1 MVASSVISNLKLLA
15 ASKGGASDGS
25 EETTAKLVRARL
37 NARTASAQVRS
48 VMRAQLVHDLAPIA
62 LYVQRVLPQSVWKP
76 WTPELRSDFV
86 YECLEVVAARTKLL
100 TRYDPV
106 LSEDDE
112 WAQVTK
118 ALSDVFAG
126 KNPPAP
132 SYEERE
138 AELGGHDA
146 GLERKGSAW
155 RHTNFIATV
164 MGTAGLLWC
173 YFLPAVFGG
182 TGRAK
187 IKSGMVAT
195 LMLGGAFFFVCDGPK
210 YFFFFREDVD
220 DATSEASSVGE
231 AEQIGGDDSKDEL
244 EALKKDMGKL
254 KKVNA
259 ERSRPADLPSPAKP
273 LPEPPTHT
281 MSAAGVG
288 LDPQSSPFMQPMV
301 DFATD
306 AQAAGPISQSA
317 PTQHF
322 SLDVPVGAPQQGQS
336 SASYGMPPGLPWR
349 SSPAQGGLP
358 PAGRGSSGPPLS
370 FGAAGPAPQI
380 AMPNY
385 SGPVWH
391 PNIGLEAV
399 KRQATILFNLYN
411 GCQASSATNP
421 FWGKEFWET
430 VDK

>member
-1 MVASSVISNLKLLA
+1 M
-15 ASKGGASDGS
+15 
-25 EETTAKLVRARL
+25 
-37 NARTASAQVRS
+37 
-48 VMRAQLVHDLAPIA
+48 
-62 LYVQRVLPQSVWKP
+62 
-76 WTPELRSDFV
+76 
-86 YECLEVVAARTKLL
+86 AARTKLL

-195 LMLGGAFFFVCDGPK
+195 LMLGGAFFFVCHSPK

-220 DATSEASSVGE
+220 DASPRRVQLERP
-231 AEQIGGDDSKDEL
+231 SKS
-244 EALKKDMGKL
+244 AATIRRMS
-254 KKVNA
+254 
-259 ERSRPADLPSPAKP
+259 SRPSKR
-273 LPEPPTHT
+273 
-281 MSAAGVG
+281 
-288 LDPQSSPFMQPMV
+288 
-301 DFATD
+301 
-306 AQAAGPISQSA
+306 I
-317 PTQHF
+317 
-322 SLDVPVGAPQQGQS
+322 
-336 SASYGMPPGLPWR
+336 W
-349 SSPAQGGLP
+349 
-358 PAGRGSSGPPLS
+358 GSS
-370 FGAAGPAPQI
+370 
-380 AMPNY
+380 
-385 SGPVWH
+385 
-391 PNIGLEAV
+391 
-399 KRQATILFNLYN
+399 RR
-411 GCQASSATNP
+411 
-421 FWGKEFWET
+421 
-430 VDK
+430 

>member
-1 MVASSVISNLKLLA
+1 
-15 ASKGGASDGS
+15 
-25 EETTAKLVRARL
+25 
-37 NARTASAQVRS
+37 
-48 VMRAQLVHDLAPIA
+48 
-62 LYVQRVLPQSVWKP
+62 
-76 WTPELRSDFV
+76 
-86 YECLEVVAARTKLL
+86 VAARTKLL

-195 LMLGGAFFFVCDGPK
+195 LMLGGALFLVCYGPK
-210 YFFFFREDVD
+210 YFFFFFFFFREDVD

-288 LDPQSSPFMQPMV
+288 LDPQSSPFAAPEIYRSMR
-301 DFATD
+301 
-306 AQAAGPISQSA
+306 AAGAASVREWLNLSFQASRTSDTWVDLWGLATEVDYALSTAPSQADKMRVLATVDRVEIALRRLSSYIYE
-317 PTQHF
+317 TRTR
-322 SLDVPVGAPQQGQS
+322 DRTGAR
-336 SASYGMPPGLPWR
+336 AMLAVLPPGE
-349 SSPAQGGLP
+349 GTDV
-358 PAGRGSSGPPLS
+358 
-370 FGAAGPAPQI
+370 APSWLI
-380 AMPNY
+380 
-385 SGPVWH
+385 
-391 PNIGLEAV
+391 
-399 KRQATILFNLYN
+399 
-411 GCQASSATNP
+411 
-421 FWGKEFWET
+421 KESTEHSRMEHRRNE
-430 VDK
+430 